1 MSNGNPNIKSNIFE
15 LYSQARALTQ
25 MRVAATRCSTSIRTV
40 YALLETVSQNKRE
53 VSQQEIE
60 RGFTTLGECLQSA
73 EPMSSDSS
81 CSSARRAMVSACG
94 RDLDALNDELEKE
107 MSSPG
112 GDIKRKQ
119 DQLVK
124 MVNSLPH
131 DGTAAH
137 TRCTESMEGFFT
149 CLNPNDSDPNLQAD
163 FQKLAAINMFIFE
176 QMQQSQGY

>member
-1 MSNGNPNIKSNIFE
+1 MSIFTSSYIQVFVLLIFFVCLFVLWKSIERDRERGSFITNSFLTSKKLNLLGCFRVSTLFHSPISSLVFNTHPKMSNGNPNIKSNIFE

-81 CSSARRAMVSACG
+81 C
-94 RDLDALNDELEKE
+94 
-107 MSSPG
+107 
-112 GDIKRKQ
+112 
-119 DQLVK
+119 
-124 MVNSLPH
+124 
-131 DGTAAH
+131 
-137 TRCTESMEGFFT
+137 
-149 CLNPNDSDPNLQAD
+149 
-163 FQKLAAINMFIFE
+163 
-176 QMQQSQGY
+176 